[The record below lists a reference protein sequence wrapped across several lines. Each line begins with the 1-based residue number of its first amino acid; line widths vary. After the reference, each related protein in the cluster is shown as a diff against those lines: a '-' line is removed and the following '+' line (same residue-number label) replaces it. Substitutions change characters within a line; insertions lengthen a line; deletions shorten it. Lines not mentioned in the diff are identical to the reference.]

1 MSHARSARRRAIRQ
15 LFPADRR
22 EHVILID
29 ELMNYASRNRKSG
42 LSAQFYHFLQNL
54 SESARG
60 QDNVVVAVSVPSS
73 IDFEMTPED
82 HADYNRFKKML
93 DRVGKAVI
101 MAVEAETSEIIR
113 RRLFSGTRRPSRR
126 TVACC

>member
-1 MSHARSARRRAIRQ
+1 VIRQ
-15 LFPADRR
+15 LFPADRPCL
-22 EHVILID
+22 ILID
-29 ELMNYASRNRKSG
+29 ELMNYVSRNRKSG

-60 QDNVVVAVSVPSS
+60 QDNVVVAVSIPSS

-93 DRVGKAVI
+93 DRLGKAVI
-101 MAVEAETSEIIR
+101 MSVEAEII
-113 RRLFSGTRRPSRR
+113 SAVSPQ
-126 TVACC
+126 